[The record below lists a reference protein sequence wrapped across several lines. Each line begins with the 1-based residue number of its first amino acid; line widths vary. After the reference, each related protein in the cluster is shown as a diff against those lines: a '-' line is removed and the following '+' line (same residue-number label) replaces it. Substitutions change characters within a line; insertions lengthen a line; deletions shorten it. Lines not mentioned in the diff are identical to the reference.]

1 MGLDQLLA
9 GRGSVPVVLCSSH
22 TWLLG
27 ASSLYYVGEV
37 MVVGG
42 GQKDRKGACRRSW
55 YI

>member
-9 GRGSVPVVLCSSH
+9 GCGRVSVDLGSSH
-22 TWLLG
+22 PWLLG
-27 ASSLYYVGEV
+27 ACSLYYVGEV